1 MAPAG
6 KVPLLLRN
14 AAYVRERD
22 IRVLDIQTAPKA
34 ANSAQLRHHRRYR
47 MALVRF
53 RTGNAAPEDF
63 RTLEDVLETL
73 TEES

>member
-1 MAPAG
+1 
-6 KVPLLLRN
+6 
-14 AAYVRERD
+14 
-22 IRVLDIQTAPKA
+22 
-34 ANSAQLRHHRRYR
+34 